1 MRISLP
7 LLLAMVPVALA
18 TAGCGGTPSSANIQ
32 LRKELA
38 QRDEFIAALKAQHL
52 GDLADLRASKYPT
65 TSALPPDKL
74 ARLYTVHGISF
85 GRLTAGSDFDS
96 GKPGDQGLKIYVVPT
111 DDDGQPLKSAGS
123 FTVEAFDLG
132 APDNLIGRWTF
143 DDDAAKADWFGAA
156 LLYNYVLP
164 CHWQQHVPIH
174 SSLTVRVTFRDEL
187 TGREFTEQR
196 IVNVNPPP
204 TTAP

>member
-7 LLLAMVPVALA
+7 LLLAMLPIALA
-18 TAGCGGTPSSANIQ
+18 ATGCGTPSGANIQ

-38 QRDEFIAALKAQHL
+38 QRDDEIAALKIQHA
-52 GDLADLRASKYPT
+52 GDLADLRASKHPT
-65 TSALPPDKL
+65 TSTLGSDEF
-74 ARLYTVHGISF
+74 ARLYTVHGIAF

-96 GKPGDQGLKIYVVPT
+96 GKAGDQGLKIYVVPT
-111 DDDGQPLKSAGS
+111 DDDGQPLKAAGS
-123 FTVEAFDLG
+123 FTVQAFDLSE
-132 APDNLIGRWTF
+132 PDNLIGKWDF
-143 DDDAAKADWFGAA
+143 DEDAAKADWFGAA

-164 CHWQQHVPIH
+164 CRWQQHVPIH
-174 SSLTVRVTFRDEL
+174 NSLTVRVTFHDEL

-196 IVNVNPPP
+196 IVNINPPP